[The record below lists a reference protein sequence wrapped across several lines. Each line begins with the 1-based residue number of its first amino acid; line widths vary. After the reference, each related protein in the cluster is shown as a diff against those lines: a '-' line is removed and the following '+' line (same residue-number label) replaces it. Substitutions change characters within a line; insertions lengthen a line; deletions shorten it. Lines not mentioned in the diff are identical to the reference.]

1 MMRRIKK
8 FLLVSLLLIVAAGC
22 IYWISEAYIT
32 CGFPSVMLVDKN
44 GDAYGYHDCKGRL
57 IGGHVY
63 FIQYIDGPYQDMVFR
78 LHRGSDRRDHYIVR
92 GGKKFYLHRE

>member
-1 MMRRIKK
+1 MMRRMKK

-22 IYWISEAYIT
+22 IYYVWGAHIA
-32 CGFPSVMLVDKN
+32 CGFPSVVRVDKN
-44 GDAYGYHDCKGRL
+44 GDAYGFYDCKGRL

-92 GGKKFYLHRE
+92 DGKKFYLHRE